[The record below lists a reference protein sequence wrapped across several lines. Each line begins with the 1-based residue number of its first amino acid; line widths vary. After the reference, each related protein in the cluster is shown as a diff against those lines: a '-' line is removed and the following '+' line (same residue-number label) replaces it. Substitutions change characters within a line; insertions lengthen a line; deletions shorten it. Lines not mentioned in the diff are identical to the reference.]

1 MDTLSSI
8 IGFTAA
14 TLTTISFVPQVIK
27 VWRSRSTHD
36 VSLGMY
42 ALFTLGVAMW
52 LAYGLM
58 IHSWPVILANFVTLL
73 LAGTV
78 LLMKLKFG

>member
-1 MDTLSSI
+1 MDTFSSI
-8 IGFTAA
+8 IGFVAA

-27 VWRSRSTHD
+27 IWRSRSTHD

-42 ALFTLGVAMW
+42 ALFTLGIAMW
-52 LAYGLM
+52 LAYGLL

>member
-1 MDTLSSI
+1 MDNLNSL
-8 IGFTAA
+8 IGFIAA

-27 VWRSRSTHD
+27 IWRSRSTHD

-42 ALFTLGVAMW
+42 ALFTLGIAMW
-52 LAYGLM
+52 LAYGLL
-58 IHSWPVILANFVTLL
+58 IYSWPVILANFVTLL

>member
-1 MDTLSSI
+1 MDTFSSI
-8 IGFTAA
+8 IDFVAA

-36 VSLGMY
+36 VSLVMY

-52 LAYGLM
+52 LAYGLL

-78 LLMKLKFG
+78 LVLKLKFG

>member
-1 MDTLSSI
+1 MDNLNSL
-8 IGFTAA
+8 IGFIAA

-27 VWRSRSTHD
+27 IWRSRSTHD

-52 LAYGLM
+52 LAYGLL
-58 IHSWPVILANFVTLL
+58 IHSWPVILANFITLL

>member
-14 TLTTISFVPQVIK
+14 TLTTVSFVPQVIK

-58 IHSWPVILANFVTLL
+58 IHSWPVILANFVTML

>member
-8 IGFTAA
+8 IGFVAA

-27 VWRSRSTHD
+27 IWRSRSTHD

-42 ALFTLGVAMW
+42 ALFTLGIAMW
-52 LAYGLM
+52 LAYGLL

>member
-1 MDTLSSI
+1 MDTLNSFV
-8 IGFTAA
+8 GFTAA
-14 TLTTISFVPQVIK
+14 ALTTVSFVPQVIK

-52 LAYGLM
+52 LAYGLL

-78 LLMKLKFG
+78 LVLKLKFG

>member
-8 IGFTAA
+8 IGFVAA

-27 VWRSRSTHD
+27 IWRSRSTHD

-42 ALFTLGVAMW
+42 ALFTLGIAMW
-52 LAYGLM
+52 LAYGLL
-58 IHSWPVILANFVTLL
+58 IHSWPVILANFFTLL

>member
-1 MDTLSSI
+1 MDNLNSL
-8 IGFTAA
+8 IGFIAA

-27 VWRSRSTHD
+27 IWRSRSTHD

-52 LAYGLM
+52 LAYGLL

-73 LAGTV
+73 LAGAV
-78 LLMKLKFG
+78 LVLKLKFG

>member
-1 MDTLSSI
+1 MDTFSSI
-8 IGFTAA
+8 IGFVAA

-42 ALFTLGVAMW
+42 ALFTLGATMW
-52 LAYGLM
+52 LAYGLL

-78 LLMKLKFG
+78 LVLKLKFG

>member
-8 IGFTAA
+8 IGFVAA
-14 TLTTISFVPQVIK
+14 TLTTISFVPQVIMI
-27 VWRSRSTHD
+27 WRSRSTHD

-42 ALFTLGVAMW
+42 ALFTLGIAMW
-52 LAYGLM
+52 LAYGLL

>member
-8 IGFTAA
+8 IGFVAA

-27 VWRSRSTHD
+27 IWRSRSTHD
-36 VSLGMY
+36 DSLGMY
-42 ALFTLGVAMW
+42 ALFTLGIAMW
-52 LAYGLM
+52 LAYGLL

>member
-1 MDTLSSI
+1 MDTFSSI
-8 IGFTAA
+8 IGFVAA

-52 LAYGLM
+52 LAYGLL

-73 LAGTV
+73 LAGMV
-78 LLMKLKFG
+78 LVMKLKFG

>member
-1 MDTLSSI
+1 MDTFSSI
-8 IGFTAA
+8 IGFIAA

-27 VWRSRSTHD
+27 IWRSRSTHD

-42 ALFTLGVAMW
+42 ALFTLGIAMW
-52 LAYGLM
+52 LAYGLL
-58 IHSWPVILANFVTLL
+58 IYSWPVILANFVTLL

>member
-1 MDTLSSI
+1 MDNLNSL
-8 IGFTAA
+8 IGFIAA

-27 VWRSRSTHD
+27 IWRSRSTHD

-52 LAYGLM
+52 LAYGLL

>member
-8 IGFTAA
+8 IGFVAA

-27 VWRSRSTHD
+27 IWRSRSTHD

-42 ALFTLGVAMW
+42 ALFTLGIAMW
-52 LAYGLM
+52 LAYGLL
-58 IHSWPVILANFVTLL
+58 IYSWPVILANFVTLL

>member
-8 IGFTAA
+8 IGFVAA

-27 VWRSRSTHD
+27 IWRSRSTHD

-42 ALFTLGVAMW
+42 ALFTLGIAMW
-52 LAYGLM
+52 LAYGLL
-58 IHSWPVILANFVTLL
+58 IHSWPVILANFITLL

>member
-1 MDTLSSI
+1 MDTLNSFV
-8 IGFTAA
+8 GFTAA
-14 TLTTISFVPQVIK
+14 ALTTVSFVPQVIK

-42 ALFTLGVAMW
+42 ALFTLGAAMW
-52 LAYGLM
+52 LAYGLL

-78 LLMKLKFG
+78 LVLKLKFG